1 MSNDAS
7 EKITVHMIGQGHI
20 DPVWLWRID
29 EGRKEVLD
37 TCRSALDRMNEEPD
51 FIFSRSSAA
60 SYLWVE
66 EDDPEMFE
74 EIRERIA
81 EGRWEI
87 VNGWWEQPDCN
98 VPGGESFVRHA
109 LYAKEYFQEK
119 FGTDTTIGY
128 NVDTFGHN
136 GNLPQIL
143 AKSGFDSYI
152 FFRPSEDEF
161 RAYESPTKELPQI
174 FWWEAPDGSRVLA
187 CRPPYHYYGFG
198 RDHTEMVERIEEA
211 KVRTLKG
218 LNDVLCFYGVGN
230 HGGGPTKENIKGIRE
245 YNEQATD
252 SVAIFSTV
260 KAFFEKARNAGV
272 EYPVVKDDLQHHAAG
287 CYSVVSAVKKY
298 NRRAEQSLMVG
309 ERWSAVANALYS
321 AAYPAIE
328 IRDAWRGVLFNQFH
342 DVLSGTSLANAYEDV
357 YAFYERAIETGETAK
372 SQALVAIAR
381 HIDTRNTALGQ
392 GVSVV
397 VFNPN
402 PWKRTDIVTVD
413 VPCATAPRMA
423 LVTDDK
429 CNEIHNQLLKTEK
442 HGDSNTA
449 SIMFTADVPAL
460 GYRVFRVR
468 LDEMRDNY
476 DTKLT
481 RSPLWCDAGNLS
493 NDLLSLRVDHTTGAI
508 ASIKVTDGPELVGDH
523 GVMFAV
529 MRDPSDTWG
538 HDVKQYRDEIGRFY
552 ANGNVKLVEHGPTR
566 ATLEVVGTYNDSKI
580 TQRISVYPGIA
591 RIDVDCEIDFH
602 EPHCML
608 KLCVP
613 TTAKDGIPMYE
624 IPYSF
629 IQRVPNGDEDPGQKW
644 ADMTGTVDASTGA
657 IGGIS
662 VINDGRFGFDAKD
675 GEIRTSVLR
684 TAIYAFHARRQVN
697 AKEQYHYA
705 DLGVS
710 RFKFSLVPHLG
721 GWQTVAVPRIAEEC
735 QAPMTAFVEPHHNGE
750 NPTEGRG
757 FVSVGPENVV
767 CTVVKR
773 AQRDNKLI
781 VRMYEAHGATGTTAS
796 IEIPTHG
803 IRASVPIGHHEIKT
817 LAFDLTNPSAAPVE
831 VDLLERP
838 I

>member
-1 MSNDAS
+1 MTNTSD
-7 EKITVHMIGQGHI
+7 KIVIHMIGQGHI
-20 DPVWLWRID
+20 DPIWLWRID

-37 TCRSALDRMNEEPD
+37 TCRSALDRMNEDPD
-51 FIFSRSSAA
+51 FLFCRSSAA

-74 EIRERIA
+74 EIRQRIA

-98 VPGGESFVRHA
+98 VPGGESYVRHA

-119 FGTDTTIGY
+119 FGTDTTVGY

-143 AKSGFDSYI
+143 SKSGFDSYV
-152 FFRPSEDEF
+152 FFRPGEDEF
-161 RAYESPTKELPQI
+161 IEYESKTKELPQI
-174 FWWEAPDGSRVLA
+174 FWWESPDGSRVLA

-198 RDHTEMVERIEEA
+198 SGYQEMIQRINEA
-211 KVRTLKG
+211 KVRTLDG
-218 LNDVLCFYGVGN
+218 LKDVLCFYGVGN
-230 HGGGPTKENIKGIRE
+230 HGGGPTKENLKGIYE
-245 YNEQATD
+245 YNKQATD
-252 SVAIFSTV
+252 SVAKFSTM
-260 KAFFEKARNAGV
+260 KGFFETVRNAGV
-272 EYPVVKDDLQHHAAG
+272 EFPVVTDDLQHHAPG

-298 NRRAEQSLMVG
+298 NRQSEQSLMAG
-309 ERWSAVANALYS
+309 ERWAAVANALYG
-321 AAYPAIE
+321 AAYPATE

-357 YAFYERAIETGETAK
+357 YAFYEQAIETGEAAQ
-372 SQALVAIAR
+372 SQALRVIAR
-381 HIDTRNTALGQ
+381 DIDTRVTALGQ

-402 PWKRTDIVTVD
+402 PWPRKDAVTVK

-429 CNEIHNQLLKTEK
+429 CNELHSQLLPIEK
-442 HGDSNTA
+442 RGDNNLA
-449 SIMFTADVPAL
+449 EVMFSADVPAL
-460 GYRVFRVR
+460 GYRVYRVR

-481 RSPLWCDAGNLS
+481 QSPVWSDAENLS
-493 NDLLSLRVDHTTGAI
+493 NELLSLSVDHKTGAI
-508 ASIKVTDGPELVGDH
+508 TSIKVKDGPELVGEK

-552 ANGNVKLVEHGPTR
+552 ANGNVKLVEQGPTR
-566 ATLEVVGTYNDSKI
+566 ATIEVVGTYNNSTI
-580 TQRISVYPGIA
+580 TQRISVYPGIN
-591 RIDVDCEIDFH
+591 RIDVDCTIDFR

-613 TTAKDGIPMYE
+613 TKAKDGVPTYE

-629 IQRVPNGDEDPGQKW
+629 MERVANGDEDPGQKW
-644 ADMTGTVDASTGA
+644 IDMAGVVDTATGA
-657 IGGIS
+657 TGGIS

-675 GEIRTSVLR
+675 GEVRTSVLR
-684 TAIYAFHARRQVN
+684 TAIYAFHAKRQVD

-710 RFKFSLVPHLG
+710 SFKYSLVPHG
-721 GWQTVAVPRIAEEC
+721 GDWRTVAVPRIAEEC
-735 QAPMTAFVEPHHNGE
+735 QNAMTAFVEPHHNGK
-750 NPTEGRG
+750 NPAEGG
-757 FVSVGPENVV
+757 SFISVGPENVV

-773 AQRDNKLI
+773 AQRDEKLI
-781 VRMYEAHGATGTTAS
+781 VRMYEAHGLSGTTAT
-796 IEIPTHG
+796 IEMPSLG
-803 IRASVPIGHHEIKT
+803 INASVPIGHHEIKT
-817 LAFDLTNPSAAPVE
+817 LAFDLTKPQAAPVE
-831 VDLLERP
+831 VNLLEQP
-838 I
+838 ME